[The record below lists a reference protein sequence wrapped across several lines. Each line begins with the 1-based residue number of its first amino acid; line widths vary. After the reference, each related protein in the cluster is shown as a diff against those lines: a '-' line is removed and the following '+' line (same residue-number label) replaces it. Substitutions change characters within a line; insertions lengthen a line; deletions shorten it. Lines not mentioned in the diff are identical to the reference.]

1 MSKAVKSGAFVG
13 VLLGATALAATA
25 FAQSSG
31 VVFTDPSAAPGES
44 PAPSFNL
51 DIRGASDERFEQLG
65 LNRGEADQRA
75 IQLELSANGDRTGAG
90 VDVAIAPRAS
100 IGANAHGD
108 LSREGRG
115 AEVRV
120 GNLAQRDS
128 SGQSREPRWYV
139 FAASDDE
146 AVTWQP
152 GARGDL
158 GGPGASLALQDRVE
172 VGDMSAGVT
181 YERNGVQASL
191 AYVEREISGTVGH
204 QTFSRDEAFAGV
216 TVTMKR

>member
-1 MSKAVKSGAFVG
+1 MSKTVKSGAFIG

-31 VVFTDPSAAPGES
+31 VAFSDPSAAPGES
-44 PAPSFNL
+44 PAPAFNL
-51 DIRGASDERFEQLG
+51 DIRGTSDERFEQLG
-65 LNRGEADQRA
+65 LDRGETDRRA
-75 IQLELSANGDRTGAG
+75 VQLELSANGERTGAPL
-90 VDVAIAPRAS
+90 DVAIAPRAS
-100 IGANAHGD
+100 IGANSHGD

-128 SGQSREPRWYV
+128 DGQSREPRWYV

-146 AVTWQP
+146 ALTWQP
-152 GARGDL
+152 GARSDF
-158 GGPGASLALQDRVE
+158 GGQGASLSLQDRVE

-191 AYVEREISGTVGH
+191 AYVEREVSGTVGH
-204 QTFSRDEAFAGV
+204 QTFSRDESFTGV
-216 TVTMKR
+216 TLTMKR